1 MLKFPYLCNSILLR
15 RKEKMI
21 KIGQYNDLKV
31 NRFIDFGLYLGD
43 DEENEVLLPR
53 RYMSGR
59 EKEGDTL
66 HVFVYNDSEN
76 RPVATTEEPC
86 AVVGDFALMR
96 VYQVNKVGAFLD
108 WGLSNKELLVPFREQ
123 RVSMLAGRS
132 YIVYI
137 YIDDNTKRVV
147 ASAKLDK
154 FLGNTMPQY
163 YHRQKVDLLVVQRTE
178 LGYKV
183 IIDNLHWGLLYSNE
197 IYGDINVGDRRMGF
211 IKQVRD
217 DGKIDV
223 TLEKIEKLRVDD
235 LTDVILDYL
244 KAHDGKMAL
253 SDKSDPQEILRTF
266 NCSKKDFKKALGNLY
281 KQKLVTLGETTQL
294 VM

>member
-1 MLKFPYLCNSILLR
+1 
-15 RKEKMI
+15 MI

-43 DEENEVLLPR
+43 DEENEVLLPK

-96 VYQVNKVGAFLD
+96 VNQVNKVGAFLD